1 MIGMLLLLVVLVALN
16 AVFACAEI
24 AFLSVNDARMSKM
37 AEEGNK
43 KARRVTALNSQPAK
57 FLATIQVAI
66 TLSGFLNSAL
76 AADNFAGPL
85 TDWLLGLG
93 VPVPR
98 SVLNTLAVV
107 VITLL
112 LSYVTLIFGEL
123 VPKRV
128 AMRKADSL
136 ALLMSGLIS
145 GLSRLCG
152 PLVWLLSAS
161 TNGVLRLMGIDP
173 NQADEEVSEEDIRM
187 MVDAGGEKGAIDK
200 EEQTFIQNVFAFDD
214 LTAGEIATHRTDVD
228 LLWMDEDMTEWEK
241 TIQETRHSRYP
252 VCEDSADHIVG
263 ILNAR
268 DYFRLPDHSRETVM
282 ASAIQPAYFVP
293 ESVKA
298 DVLFRNMRRE
308 HCSLAVVLDEYGGM
322 SGIVTLN
329 DLVEQLVGDLED
341 DNTPVQKAP
350 PVVDLGNGTW
360 RVQGYA
366 DLEDVEE
373 ALGIEL
379 PEEDYDTFTGLVFD
393 ALGQVPR
400 DGSQLELETNGLAI
414 QVEDIQE
421 HQVASA
427 LVRKLP
433 PPQPEDGQEN
443 DE

>member
-1 MIGMLLLLVVLVALN
+1 MIWMLVLLVVLIALN

-24 AFLSVNDARMSKM
+24 AFISVNDAKIARM
-37 AEEGNK
+37 AGEGNK
-43 KARRVTALNSQPAK
+43 RAKRVEALNSQPAK

-76 AADNFAGPL
+76 AADNFAEPL
-85 TDWLLGLG
+85 TEWLLCLG
-93 VPVPR
+93 VPIPR

-107 VITLL
+107 VITLV
-112 LSYVTLIFGEL
+112 LSYLTLIFGEL

-128 AMRKADSL
+128 AMRKADAL
-136 ALLMSGLIS
+136 ALGMSGLIS
-145 GLSRLCG
+145 TLSRLCA

-161 TNGVLRLMGIDP
+161 TNGVLRLLGIDP
-173 NQADEEVSEEDIRM
+173 NEADEEVSEEDIRM
-187 MVDAGGEKGAIDK
+187 MVDAGGEKGAIDR

-228 LLWMDEDMTEWEK
+228 LLWMDEDMAAWEQ
-241 TIQETRHSRYP
+241 TIQATRHTRYP

-268 DYFRLPDHSRETVM
+268 DYFRLTDRSREAVL

-341 DNTPVQKAP
+341 DTPTQKVP
-350 PVVDLGNGTW
+350 PVEDLGDGVW
-360 RVQGYA
+360 RVQGSA
-366 DLEDVEE
+366 ELEDVET
-373 ALGIEL
+373 ALGLSL
-379 PEEDYDTFTGLVFD
+379 PEGDYDTFSGLVFD

-400 DGSQLELETNGLAI
+400 DGTQMELSVGGLSI
-414 QVEDIQE
+414 QVENIQE
-421 HQVASA
+421 HQVQSA
-427 LVRKLP
+427 LVWKLP
-433 PPQPEDGQEN
+433 AADAEQEQASAS
-443 DE
+443 

>member
-1 MIGMLLLLVVLVALN
+1 MIWMLVLLVVLIALN

-24 AFLSVNDARMSKM
+24 AFISVNDAKIARM
-37 AEEGNK
+37 AGEGNK
-43 KARRVTALNSQPAK
+43 RAKRVEALNSQPAK

-76 AADNFAGPL
+76 AADNFAEPL
-85 TDWLLGLG
+85 TEWLLGLG
-93 VPVPR
+93 VPIPR

-107 VITLL
+107 VITLV
-112 LSYVTLIFGEL
+112 LSYLTLIFGEL

-128 AMRKADSL
+128 AMRKADAL
-136 ALLMSGLIS
+136 ALGMSGLIS
-145 GLSRLCG
+145 TLSRLCA

-161 TNGVLRLMGIDP
+161 TNGVLRLLGIDP
-173 NQADEEVSEEDIRM
+173 NEADEEVSEEDIRM
-187 MVDAGGEKGAIDK
+187 MVDAGGEKGAIDR

-228 LLWMDEDMTEWEK
+228 LLWMDEDMAAWEQ
-241 TIQETRHSRYP
+241 TIQDTRHTRYP

-268 DYFRLPDHSRETVM
+268 DYFRLTDHSREAVL

-341 DNTPVQKAP
+341 DTPTQKVP
-350 PVVDLGNGTW
+350 PVEDLGDGVW
-360 RVQGYA
+360 RVQGSA
-366 DLEDVEE
+366 ELEDVET
-373 ALGIEL
+373 ALGLSL
-379 PEEDYDTFTGLVFD
+379 PEGDYDTFSGLVFD

-400 DGSQLELETNGLAI
+400 DGTQMELSVGGLSI
-414 QVEDIQE
+414 QVENIQE
-421 HQVASA
+421 HQVQSA
-427 LVRKLP
+427 LVWKLP
-433 PPQPEDGQEN
+433 AADAEQEQASAS
-443 DE
+443 